1 LPVPPPCGTILR
13 REKPPVSWSRRIPLE
28 APLAPLSDTTSGQ
41 GDLGR
46 QIHRIR
52 YVLEKRKWWTIGTL
66 VLVMAVV
73 VLVTQRQ
80 PRIYRATSSVIIEAS
95 PPRVLSGVKD
105 VVELGSSNYWAL
117 RDYFQTQYKVITG
130 MDVCGRVVEKL
141 GLDQDPEYLGVPPGE
156 TITDEERRDR
166 LVNMVPARALQARLT
181 VEPVRE
187 SMMVLVHADD
197 RDPKRAADL
206 ANEVVYAYRAQNIEY
221 RRSVTQEANG
231 DLREMVDKYRQ
242 RKEEADQE
250 MLGFER
256 KHGVGSFASRRQ
268 TLEDRVKM
276 LNERQGQL
284 LIRKADLGARVA
296 RIAKISTANDL
307 FAVPLDAILSSG
319 LVSGLKAKYVDL
331 RDQRSK
337 DAVQYGEKHPRIV
350 ALDAQ
355 LAEMKTTLKRE
366 VDTYLQSIRG
376 DFEETVA
383 GLREVDTLLTTA
395 NDDLGELAALQVE
408 YNALAERKK
417 DSDGVY
423 DQVRTRF
430 TEISLS
436 AQVEMNNVRVNE
448 MAMVPARPI
457 RPDLRLN
464 LAIGLMA
471 GLLLGLGLAFLVEQ
485 LDTSVKD
492 REEVEARTGVPCLGL
507 VPSIPGPRKRR
518 SRRKDQ
524 TLQERDFYVLQN
536 PKSVISEA
544 LNTIRTNLMFV
555 LPDRKIRTVLVT
567 SGSPWEGKSTVVI
580 AMGIT
585 QARYGARTL
594 LIDADM
600 RRPRLHRAFGVTAD
614 TGLSTLLL
622 GGGNIDAA
630 IQHTDIP
637 NLDIL
642 PCGPVPPNPAE
653 LLRMERVHGLL
664 DELKLRYDTIILDSP
679 PIIPVSD
686 PRILGG
692 MVDGVLLV
700 VKLGHTTVDALSQ
713 VRRELAAVGAPL
725 LGTVLN
731 DLDIRRPGYYGYRYG
746 YGQGYYGRYTS
757 YEGYPSVEDDDKT
770 DKPSPG
776 AGE

>member
-1 LPVPPPCGTILR
+1 MESPG
-13 REKPPVSWSRRIPLE
+13 E
-28 APLAPLSDTTSGQ
+28 
-41 GDLGR
+41 LGR

-52 YVLEKRKWWTIGTL
+52 YVLEKRKWWTLGTL
-66 VLVMAVV
+66 VLVLAAV

-80 PRIYRATSSVIIEAS
+80 PRIYRATSSVIIEAT

-130 MDVCGRVVEKL
+130 LEVCGRVVERL
-141 GLDQDPEYLGVPPGE
+141 GLDREDEYLGIPAGE
-156 TITDEERRDR
+156 TIDDEERQSR
-166 LVNMVPARALQARLT
+166 LANQTPARLLQARLT
-181 VEPVRE
+181 VEPVRD

-197 RDPKRAADL
+197 RDAKRAADL
-206 ANEVVYAYRAQNIEY
+206 ANEVATAFRAQNIEY

-231 DLREMVDKYRQ
+231 DLREMVEKYRQ
-242 RKEEADQE
+242 RKEEADQNL
-250 MLGFER
+250 LGFER

-268 TLEDRVKM
+268 ALEDRVKM
-276 LNERQGQL
+276 LNDRQGQL
-284 LIRKADLGARVA
+284 LVKRADLGARLA
-296 RIAKISTANDL
+296 RVSRITAADDV
-307 FAVPLDAILSSG
+307 FAVPLDAILTSN
-319 LVSGLKAKYVDL
+319 LVSSLKAKYVEL
-331 RDQRSK
+331 RDQRTSLSI
-337 DAVQYGEKHPRIV
+337 QYGEKHPKIQ

-355 LAEMKTTLKRE
+355 LDELKGTLRRE
-366 VDTYLQSIRG
+366 VDTYLRSVKG
-376 DFEETVA
+376 DFEETAA
-383 GLREVDTLLTTA
+383 GLREVDTLLAEA
-395 NDDLGELAALQVE
+395 NVDLGELAALQVE

-430 TEISLS
+430 TEISLT
-436 AQVEMNNVRVNE
+436 AQVEMNNVRINE
-448 MAMVPARPI
+448 LAVVPSRPI

-464 LAIGLMA
+464 LAIGLLA

-594 LIDADM
+594 LVDADM

-614 TGLSTLLL
+614 SGLSTLLL

-630 IQHTDIP
+630 IQKTDVP

-653 LLRMERVHGLL
+653 LLRMDRVKALL
-664 DELKLRYDTIILDSP
+664 HELGQRYDTVILDSP
-679 PIIPVSD
+679 PVIPVSD

-700 VKLGHTTVDALSQ
+700 VKLGHTTVDALTQ

-757 YEGYPSVEDDDKT
+757 YEGYPSVDEDE
-770 DKPSPG
+770 
-776 AGE
+776 AGKAAKDVGE

>member
-1 LPVPPPCGTILR
+1 MSRPR
-13 REKPPVSWSRRIPLE
+13 RVPLE
-28 APLAPLSDTTSGQ
+28 APLSLSEESASGQ

-46 QIHRIR
+46 QIHRVR
-52 YVLEKRKWWTIGTL
+52 YVLEKRKWWTLGTL
-66 VLVMAVV
+66 VLVLAAVI
-73 VLVTQRQ
+73 LVTQRQ

-105 VVELGSSNYWAL
+105 VVELGSSNYWSL
-117 RDYFQTQYKVITG
+117 RDYFQTQYKVIVG
-130 MDVCGRVVEKL
+130 LDVCGRVVEKL
-141 GLDQDPEYLGVPPGE
+141 GLDQEPEFLGVPPGE
-156 TITDEERRDR
+156 TITDEERRER
-166 LVNMVPARALQARLT
+166 LANQTPARMLQARLT
-181 VEPVRE
+181 VEPIRD
-187 SMMVLVHADD
+187 SMMVLVHVEDK
-197 RDPKRAADL
+197 DPRRAADL
-206 ANEVVYAYRAQNIEY
+206 ANEVALAYRSQNIEY

-231 DLREMVDKYRQ
+231 DLREMVEKYRQ
-242 RKEEADQE
+242 RKEGSDQE
-250 MLGFER
+250 LLGFER

-268 TLEDRVKM
+268 GLEDRVKM

-284 LIRKADLGARVA
+284 MLRKADLGARVA
-296 RIAKISTANDL
+296 RIAKAGFQDDL
-307 FAVPLDAILSSG
+307 FAIPLDAILASS

-337 DAVQYGEKHPRIV
+337 EAIQYGEKHPKIQ

-355 LAEMKTTLKRE
+355 LAELKATLKRE
-366 VDTYLQSIRG
+366 VDTYLKSIRG
-376 DFEETVA
+376 DYEEAVA
-383 GLREVDTLLTTA
+383 GLKEVETLLGEA
-395 NDDLGELAALQVE
+395 NADLGDLASLQVE

-436 AQVEMNNVRVNE
+436 AQVEMNNVRINE
-448 MAMVPARPI
+448 MAVVPAKPI

-464 LAIGLMA
+464 LAIGLVA

-492 REEVEARTGVPCLGL
+492 REEVEGRTGVPCLGL
-507 VPSIPGPRKRR
+507 IPSIPGPRKKG

-585 QARYGARTL
+585 QARYGAKTL
-594 LIDADM
+594 LVDADM

-614 TGLSTLLL
+614 SGLSTLLL
-622 GGGNIDAA
+622 GGGSMDTA

-653 LLRMERVHGLL
+653 LLRPDRVRKLL
-664 DELKLRYDTIILDSP
+664 EDLGRRYDTIILDSP
-679 PIIPVSD
+679 PVIPVSD

-700 VKLGHTTVDALSQ
+700 VKLGHTRVDSLSQ

-746 YGQGYYGRYTS
+746 YGYGYYGHYKS
-757 YEGYPSVEDDDKT
+757 YEAYPSIEDDEAK
-770 DKPSPG
+770 KPEPG
-776 AGE
+776 SGE